1 MSRSSSAVEP
11 GPGGFT
17 QGALRSAGESR
28 GDRLRV
34 AEGSDPSPDVDMP
47 MIDNLRLVLVTV
59 SGFEVPLVTTPA
71 QTARLL
77 RSSDKTRVTTQ
88 GGDGDPEAPT
98 YRRVRHPRPVPV
110 DELLGRVRLVSR
122 FETAL
127 RGGAA

>member
-1 MSRSSSAVEP
+1 MFRSSSAIER

-47 MIDNLRLVLVTV
+47 VIDNLRLVLVTV

-77 RSSDKTRVTTQ
+77 RSSDKMHVATQ